1 MQHRWEIFATTLHRH
16 HTGEDEALWPLLL
29 ERADDEEVATL
40 EAMEAEHSEID
51 PVLSACHAGF
61 ARMVEKPD
69 EDVRAALSVRLTA
82 ARESLGRHLAHEE
95 RDAIAIIQRHLTDEE
110 WRTLEEEHFAKDVT
124 FGEKLRLLPWLCHG
138 VPEDVLRDVFGR
150 VGGPF
155 PVLWRLTRGRFERK
169 HRAAFGH

>member
-1 MQHRWEIFATTLHRH
+1 
-16 HTGEDEALWPLLL
+16 
-29 ERADDEEVATL
+29 
-40 EAMEAEHSEID
+40 
-51 PVLSACHAGF
+51 
-61 ARMVEKPD
+61 
-69 EDVRAALSVRLTA
+69 VRLTA

-95 RDAIAIIQRHLTDEE
+95 RDAIAIIQCHLTDEE

-124 FGEKLRLLPWLCHG
+124 FREKLRLLPWLCHG

-155 PVLWRLTRGRFERK
+155 PVLWRLTRGRFERE